1 MGKGWESPAR
11 DRRAVE
17 RLELHATHVLAETEG
32 TSIQYLV
39 AIVIAK
45 VPPSST
51 WLRV

>member
-17 RLELHATHVLAETEG
+17 RLELHATHVLAETEV

-39 AIVIAK
+39 AIVIAIIK
-45 VPPSST
+45 GTSIQ
-51 WLRV
+51 